1 VADALTALAE
11 AIRAAAADGRPLRIR
26 GGGTKDFYGQSLH
39 GEILDTRG
47 YAGIVA
53 YDPTELVVTVRAGTP
68 LADLEAAL
76 REKRQMLAF
85 EPPHFAQ
92 SGSGGATVGGAVA
105 AGLSGPRRAA
115 AGAVRDF
122 VLGVRLLD
130 GRGQDLT
137 FGGQVMKNVAG
148 YDVSR
153 VMAGALGTL
162 GVLVEV
168 SLKVLPVPVAEATL
182 KFEMP
187 EDKALEAVN
196 RWAGRPLP
204 ISATAYT
211 DGDLGVRLS
220 GAAAAVRAAQEKLG
234 GTLVE
239 AERAAPFWYGIRE
252 HADAFFAGPEPL
264 WRVSVP
270 SATPPLGL
278 EGRQLVEWGGAL
290 RWLKS
295 NAEARTVRDAAARA
309 GGHAT
314 LFRGGDK
321 SVGVFH
327 PLAPAV
333 ATIHRRLKAEF
344 DPRGVLNRGRMYPDF

>member
-1 VADALTALAE
+1 LPDALAALAE
-11 AIRAAAADGRPLRIR
+11 AIRAAAADGRRLRTR
-26 GGGTKDFYGQSLH
+26 GGGTKDFYGQALE

-47 YAGIVA
+47 CTGIVA
-53 YDPTELVVTVRAGTP
+53 HDPTELVVTVRGGTP
-68 LADLEAAL
+68 LDELEAAL
-76 REKRQMLAF
+76 AAKGQMLAF
-85 EPPHFAQ
+85 EPPHFGA
-92 SGSGGATVGGAVA
+92 GATIGGAVA

-130 GRGQDLT
+130 GRGQALA

-162 GVLVEV
+162 GVITEV
-168 SLKVLPVPVAEATL
+168 SLKVLPIPVAEATL
-182 KFEMP
+182 RFELP
-187 EDKALEAVN
+187 EDRAIEAVN
-196 RWAGRPLP
+196 KWAGRPLP
-204 ISATAYT
+204 ISATAYA
-211 DGDLGVRLS
+211 DGDLAVRLS
-220 GAAAAVRAAQEKLG
+220 GAAAAVRAGREKLG
-234 GTLVE
+234 GAPLE
-239 AERAAPFWYGIRE
+239 PERAARFWRGIRDHE
-252 HADAFFAGPEPL
+252 DAFFAGPEPL
-264 WRVSVP
+264 WRLSVP

-278 EGRQLVEWGGAL
+278 EGRALVEWGGAL

-295 NAEARTVRDAAARA
+295 SAEARTLRDAAARA

-321 SVGVFH
+321 SVGAFH